1 MSAIER
7 AKNVI
12 LGESRM
18 LEQLAGQVDEQFEK
32 VTALLANCRGHVV
45 VSGVGTSGIIARR
58 FAHLLANVDCP
69 SLFLH
74 AGDSLHGSSGAL
86 RVEDVL
92 VLLSKSGETKETL
105 ELAQIIFRRGTP
117 IVTLTAKPDSTLG
130 KLSTFVLRVETA
142 NEVDPY
148 DGLMS
153 VGSTLAM
160 GAMCDALVFAV
171 MDARQASK
179 DRFLQ
184 GHPGGVIATLK
195 ADEK

>member
-1 MSAIER
+1 MDAIER

-12 LGESRM
+12 LAESRM
-18 LEQLAGQVDEQFEK
+18 LVQLAGQVDEQFAK
-32 VTALLANCRGHVV
+32 VTALLANCQGHVV

-92 VLLSKSGETKETL
+92 VVLSKSGETMETV
-105 ELAQIIFRRGTP
+105 ELAQIIAQRGTP
-117 IVTLTAKPDSTLG
+117 IVTLTAKPGSTLG
-130 KLSTFVLRVETA
+130 KLSALVLKVETVD
-142 NEVDPY
+142 EVDPY

-171 MDARQASK
+171 MDVRQASK
-179 DRFLQ
+179 DRFIQ

-195 ADEK
+195 PDEG